1 MQQQQQQQS
10 SPSGQ
15 RSQGAHGPKG
25 WQTMGG
31 LLTSKQMAAA
41 AAASGS
47 TGGGGG
53 GGGVSGVLTGA
64 SRGAAAAA
72 AAVLGGAAAAAAVAG
87 GVGAIGTMG
96 PGGGGAGGGA
106 GLRLGYTVMSAA
118 ADDPRT
124 LFAGELDPVQGLHS
138 AQRIGVPK
146 WCRAPTG
153 QQGPC
158 ASMRL
163 VSPCV
168 PVPCQACLVSCFVH
182 PCTTPYK
189 TPPTV
194 KRRNIQ
200 CRALTQPC
208 PSVRTTTYGLLRRWL
223 CPALPLGTADARL
236 CSVDLERCRVVSEWL
251 AAPAVRIDADD
262 AVSAM
267 CTLGGGGSGSGA
279 DGQWADG
286 AVGGGSPEVVAAG
299 LRSGR
304 VMLLDR
310 RCGVAAAA
318 VRAHSGDVSCMASYG
333 SHVLVTAGGDKQLR
347 VWDLRRA
354 GGGAGGSASSSFS
367 AAGSGAGGG
376 HGSGLYDGYDSR
388 TGPWYGWDGS
398 LPGGGVC
405 GDALLGIV
413 DAMSPLGVGAILY
426 GNGTA
431 VVRALDNSGTGTG
444 GGGGPGPG
452 ITPAPP
458 QPALL
463 RGFSLPREGV
473 MGLTVLRDC
482 VLMTSGSSVGV
493 LPLSLSAGGG
503 WEGSGP
509 SFARLRNGRG
519 GREVAAITSLAVL
532 PCCRLLVVA
541 GDDGAVRICM

>member
-1 MQQQQQQQS
+1 M
-10 SPSGQ
+10 
-15 RSQGAHGPKG
+15 
-25 WQTMGG
+25 
-31 LLTSKQMAAA
+31 
-41 AAASGS
+41 
-47 TGGGGG
+47 
-53 GGGVSGVLTGA
+53 
-64 SRGAAAAA
+64 
-72 AAVLGGAAAAAAVAG
+72 
-87 GVGAIGTMG
+87 
-96 PGGGGAGGGA
+96 
-106 GLRLGYTVMSAA
+106 
-118 ADDPRT
+118 
-124 LFAGELDPVQGLHS
+124 
-138 AQRIGVPK
+138 
-146 WCRAPTG
+146 
-153 QQGPC
+153 
-158 ASMRL
+158 
-163 VSPCV
+163 
-168 PVPCQACLVSCFVH
+168 
-182 PCTTPYK
+182 
-189 TPPTV
+189 
-194 KRRNIQ
+194 
-200 CRALTQPC
+200 
-208 PSVRTTTYGLLRRWL
+208 
-223 CPALPLGTADARL
+223 
-236 CSVDLERCRVVSEWL
+236 VSECL

-267 CTLGGGGSGSGA
+267 CNLGGAGGSGA
-279 DGQWADG
+279 DGQGADG
-286 AVGGGSPEVVAAG
+286 SAASSGSPEVVATG

-310 RCGVAAAA
+310 RCGVTAAA

-367 AAGSGAGGG
+367 ATSGGSG
-376 HGSGLYDGYDSR
+376 SSMYDGYDSR

-398 LPGGGVC
+398 LPGGGIC

-413 DAMSPLGVGAILY
+413 DAMSPLGVGTVLY

-431 VVRALDNSGTGTG
+431 VVRSYDSSGTGAG
-444 GGGGPGPG
+444 GGGGAGPG

-493 LPLSLSAGGG
+493 LPLSLPAGGG
-503 WEGSGP
+503 WEGGGP